1 MAGSIRLDRFLTD
14 MGVGTRSQV
23 KEMARRG
30 RIQVN
35 GTAVKKT
42 DVRIEPDRDV
52 VVCDGCR
59 VEYVG
64 MEYYML
70 NKPQGVVSATED
82 KLHETVLDVLRK
94 HPPKEA
100 DGIHEEEDGRG
111 TWELKRKDLFPVGRL
126 DIDTEGLL
134 LITNDGDLAH
144 RLLSPRRHVDKTYF
158 AKVEGYLPGDVR
170 ERFAEGLA
178 LGDGTRLMAASLEIG
193 DTFCGEGLAVAT
205 DVVLTIREGKFHQ
218 VKRMF
223 EAVGC
228 RVVFLKRLSMGSLL
242 LDERLKPGEYRRLT
256 KEELDRLKGL
266 E

>member
-1 MAGSIRLDRFLTD
+1 M
-14 MGVGTRSQV
+14 
-23 KEMARRG
+23 
-30 RIQVN
+30 
-35 GTAVKKT
+35 
-42 DVRIEPDRDV
+42 
-52 VVCDGCR
+52 
-59 VEYVG
+59 
-64 MEYYML
+64 
-70 NKPQGVVSATED
+70 
-82 KLHETVLDVLRK
+82 
-94 HPPKEA
+94 
-100 DGIHEEEDGRG
+100 
-111 TWELKRKDLFPVGRL
+111 
-126 DIDTEGLL
+126 
-134 LITNDGDLAH
+134 
-144 RLLSPRRHVDKTYF
+144 DKTYF